1 MQTFINVRATKFFFP
16 SYMQTAAAVLS
27 FDTLTEAARRQLS
40 STSLL
45 RSSDFAIKHSGK
57 LLCIQECAR
66 CRVIFKSHL
75 WHWEKR
81 TDSDGGRRR
90 RREVGARSEAV
101 RDMKNSPTTFMLRI
115 DRHFEGIL
123 SKINFGDVDPLTVDV
138 VLVDVITTHGDTFSA
153 RKDGAQKAEERKT
166 S

>member
-1 MQTFINVRATKFFFP
+1 MG
-16 SYMQTAAAVLS
+16 
-27 FDTLTEAARRQLS
+27 E
-40 STSLL
+40 
-45 RSSDFAIKHSGK
+45 
-57 LLCIQECAR
+57 E
-66 CRVIFKSHL
+66 
-75 WHWEKR
+75 EE
-81 TDSDGGRRR
+81 
-90 RREVGARSEAV
+90 EVGVRSEAV

-153 RKDGAQKAEERKT
+153 RKDGAQRAEERKT